1 MKLNK
6 LLYRIFINCPSLIAE
21 LIPNVPSNCEFQ
33 YSDPVIEETEI
44 RLGGLLTP
52 IKNNDQIPLTFIAS
66 QMQRDPKFYSPYFQG
81 IFGDIDQDE
90 IRIKM
95 KTDKLFY
102 RIFLNQPSLIAELIP
117 NIPFDCE
124 FEYSAPVI
132 KEKETRLDGLLTPTD
147 DNSEIPLIFL
157 EAQMQRDKKFYSRY
171 FRGIFSYLDQ
181 YEISRNWHG
190 LLILPNRNLE
200 LGSERTY
207 EVELNNR
214 VIRFYL
220 KDLLHQE

>member
-1 MKLNK
+1 
-6 LLYRIFINCPSLIAE
+6 
-21 LIPNVPSNCEFQ
+21 
-33 YSDPVIEETEI
+33 
-44 RLGGLLTP
+44 LTP
-52 IKNNDQIPLTFIAS
+52 I
-66 QMQRDPKFYSPYFQG
+66 
-81 IFGDIDQDE
+81 
-90 IRIKM
+90 
-95 KTDKLFY
+95 
-102 RIFLNQPSLIAELIP
+102 
-117 NIPFDCE
+117 
-124 FEYSAPVI
+124 
-132 KEKETRLDGLLTPTD
+132 D
-147 DNSEIPLIFL
+147 DNPEIPLIFL

-220 KDLLHQE
+220 KDLLHQDNLSPNLALLRLIVISNCKNRGNYF

>member
-102 RIFLNQPSLIAELIP
+102 RIFLN
-117 NIPFDCE
+117 
-124 FEYSAPVI
+124 
-132 KEKETRLDGLLTPTD
+132 
-147 DNSEIPLIFL
+147 
-157 EAQMQRDKKFYSRY
+157 
-171 FRGIFSYLDQ
+171 
-181 YEISRNWHG
+181 
-190 LLILPNRNLE
+190 
-200 LGSERTY
+200 
-207 EVELNNR
+207 
-214 VIRFYL
+214 
-220 KDLLHQE
+220 